1 MNDETKPRR
10 PGRPRV
16 HPKGTTATDR
26 ARMAEA
32 ARRESGGH
40 RFSLAL
46 DQPAWDALQ
55 RLAPARDRGRII
67 ADLILAA
74 AKKQRTGV
82 KP

>member
-1 MNDETKPRR
+1 MSDQEQPKRR
-10 PGRPRV
+10 GRPRV
-16 HPKGTTATDR
+16 HPEGTTATDR
-26 ARMAEA
+26 ARMAEV
-32 ARRESGGH
+32 ARRKSGGH

-55 RLAPARDRGRII
+55 LLAPARDRGRII